1 MIRATDQLGYEVFL
15 AAGKAQR
22 IVSLVPSQT
31 ELLHALGLENEVVGI
46 TKFCIHPREWF
57 KNKTRVGGTKDFKID
72 IIRSLAPDL
81 ILANKE
87 ENTSDLIHTLQKEFP
102 VWTSDIHNL
111 DDALKMIASVGVL
124 TGKETTAANIV
135 AECSKNFEDLEK
147 ASGNQRVLYLIWR
160 KPWMCAGTD
169 TFIHDMLLRC
179 GFQNASELPRYPEIS
194 LGQIAELAPDC
205 IFLSSEPYPF
215 KAKHI
220 EELASLLPK
229 SRIVLVDGEYFSWYG
244 SRLID
249 APAYFAT
256 LTVSE

>member
-1 MIRATDQLGYEVFL
+1 MIRATDQLGHEVFL
-15 AAGKAQR
+15 AAGKAHR

-46 TKFCIHPREWF
+46 TKFCIHPGDWF
-57 KNKTRVGGTKDFKID
+57 NNKTRVGGTKDFKID

-111 DDALKMIASVGVL
+111 DDALKMIESVGVL
-124 TGKETTAANIV
+124 TGKEITAANIV
-135 AECSKNFEDLEK
+135 TGCRRNFESLK
-147 ASGNQRVLYLIWR
+147 RASGNQRVLYMIWR
-160 KPWMCAGTD
+160 NPWMCAGTD
-169 TFIHDMLLRC
+169 TFIHDMLRRS
-179 GFQNASELPRYPEIS
+179 GFQNASDLPRYPEMS
-194 LGQIAELAPDC
+194 LSQIAELAPDC

-220 EELASLLPK
+220 EELASMLPK

-256 LTVSE
+256 LTGSE